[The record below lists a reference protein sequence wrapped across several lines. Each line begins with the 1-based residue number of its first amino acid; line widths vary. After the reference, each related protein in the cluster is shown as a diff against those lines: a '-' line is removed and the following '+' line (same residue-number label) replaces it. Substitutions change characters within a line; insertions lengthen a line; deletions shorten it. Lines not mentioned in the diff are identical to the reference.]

1 MDREMQGREMRQL
14 SAAPDWVVGSVHA
27 VTEDGSLLIASASGS
42 QLRHGVN
49 AADDPI
55 GRCGELAHFTPLHF
69 AIHPV
74 ETRAKGLV
82 PAGALDVLG
91 HSDDFEGTG
100 GVVVDLSSKRKDGP
114 HNISCLF
121 ARVDKVRGNPV
132 VFKGLKRGTKS
143 VLRREAREFR
153 NRLFAGTLA
162 WKLS

>member
-1 MDREMQGREMRQL
+1 M
-14 SAAPDWVVGSVHA
+14 
-27 VTEDGSLLIASASGS
+27 
-42 QLRHGVN
+42 N
-49 AADDPI
+49 AADNPI
-55 GRCGELAHFTPLHF
+55 GRCGELAHFTSLHF

-121 ARVDKVRGNPV
+121 VRVDKVRGNPV
-132 VFKGLKRGTKS
+132 VFKGLKRGTNS
-143 VLRREAREFR
+143 VLRREASEFR
-153 NRLFAGTLA
+153 NRLFARTLA
-162 WKLS
+162 WKPS